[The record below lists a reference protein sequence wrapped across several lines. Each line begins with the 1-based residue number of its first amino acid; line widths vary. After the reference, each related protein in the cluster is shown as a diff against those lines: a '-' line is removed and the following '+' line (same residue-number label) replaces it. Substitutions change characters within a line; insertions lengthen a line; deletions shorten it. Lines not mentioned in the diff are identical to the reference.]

1 MKIKLS
7 EMANVAEIISAIA
20 IVVSLI
26 YVGVQVTDN
35 TKAIRS
41 AAANDAANSIQAW
54 YLATGTDLST
64 SDLFLRGVK
73 EPESL
78 TKSENFQ
85 FIMLMHAVM
94 LGFQNAYFMEKEG
107 TLDTRISNAL
117 TATMA
122 SIHDYPGWKHYWEQR
137 KEVFSPEFQKFVVVQ
152 SNIDNTGTAN
162 VYQ

>member
-7 EMANVAEIISAIA
+7 EMANLAEIISAFA
-20 IVVSLI
+20 IVISLI
-26 YVGVQVTDN
+26 YVGIQVTDN

-41 AAANDAANSIQAW
+41 AAANDAANTIQAW
-54 YLATGTDLST
+54 YLAVGTDSGT
-64 SDLFLRGVK
+64 SDLYLRGIQNPK
-73 EPESL
+73 SL
-78 TKSENFQ
+78 TKSENLQ
-85 FIMLMHAVM
+85 FIMLVHGAMM
-94 LGFQNAYFMEKEG
+94 GFQNAYFMEKEG

-137 KEVFSPEFQKFVVVQ
+137 KEVFSPEFQKFVDVQ
-152 SNIDNTGTAN
+152 SQIENSGTAT